1 MESGQ
6 KDQENLPGEMGKT
19 FLVGEKPGQGLESNV
34 VLGVMGRRPSRNLGV
49 TRGVTWLGLRDLAS
63 RH

>member
-6 KDQENLPGEMGKT
+6 KDQEKLPGEMGKT
-19 FLVGEKPGQGLESNV
+19 LLVGEQPGQGLESNV
-34 VLGVMGRRPSRNLGV
+34 VLGVMGQWPSRNLGV
-49 TRGVTWLGLRDLAS
+49 TRGAVWLEHRDVAS